1 MGYGDF
7 WFIDKR
13 VQTKNL
19 KRWFLYGILLFAFV
33 TVGVIVGIKSMYQP
47 FNSYLVSNDVIT
59 IKVDEAKK
67 TNVNGYVKG
76 SISNISDSEV
86 NGKYIKFIF
95 LSKNDENIGSEYI
108 EIGTLKPQETKTYEE
123 KFRYQNIDKLI
134 ITISD
139 SKE

>member
-47 FNSYLVSNDVIT
+47 FNSYVVSNDVIT

-76 SISNISDSEV
+76 SISNNSDSEV

-95 LSKNDENIGSEYI
+95 LSKKCQNG
-108 EIGTLKPQETKTYEE
+108 
-123 KFRYQNIDKLI
+123 RY
-134 ITISD
+134 S
-139 SKE
+139 S

>member
-1 MGYGDF
+1 MSYNDF
-7 WFIDKR
+7 WFIDTR
-13 VQTKNL
+13 VQTTNL
-19 KRWFLYGILLFAFV
+19 KRWFLWGILLFAFV
-33 TVGVIVGIKSMYQP
+33 TIGVIVGIKSMYQP
-47 FNSYLVSNDVIT
+47 FNSYVINSET
-59 IKVDEAKK
+59 PVIKIDEAKK

-76 SISNISDSEV
+76 SIYNNSDTEIK
-86 NGKYIKFIF
+86 GKYIKFSF
-95 LSKNDENIGSEYI
+95 YAKNDVNIGNEYI

>member
-1 MGYGDF
+1 
-7 WFIDKR
+7 
-13 VQTKNL
+13 
-19 KRWFLYGILLFAFV
+19 
-33 TVGVIVGIKSMYQP
+33 MYQP
-47 FNSYLVSNDVIT
+47 FNSYVVSNDVIT